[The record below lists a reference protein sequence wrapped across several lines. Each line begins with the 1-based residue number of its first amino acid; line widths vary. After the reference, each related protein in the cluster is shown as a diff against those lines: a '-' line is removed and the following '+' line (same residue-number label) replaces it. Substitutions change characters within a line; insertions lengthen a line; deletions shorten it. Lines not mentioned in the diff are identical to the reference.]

1 MRTSRWIGGSSAP
14 RAQFAE
20 SLRIFFFEL
29 GYKYGLAYALEGLA
43 EVAAAEGLPERALRL
58 GGAAAALRDSTGA
71 ASAEAFRA
79 RQERRLADA
88 RARLSADGAAAARA
102 AGRAMAL
109 EDAIAEGLGEE
120 ADP

>member
-1 MRTSRWIGGSSAP
+1 MRKAFGP
-14 RAQFAE
+14 RRPRVARAAAQ
-20 SLRIFFFEL
+20 
-29 GYKYGLAYALEGLA
+29 GLA

-79 RQERRLADA
+79 RHERRLAKV
-88 RARLSADGAAAARA
+88 RAAVSADGAASAWAPEGGPWRS
-102 AGRAMAL
+102 RTRSSR
-109 EDAIAEGLGEE
+109 GLGEE